1 MKKCEKCGSVWL
13 ETLGDKCP
21 SCGTGKPESYEVKH
35 PQKETSQ
42 EKKKSQEKV
51 VGIVIICILV
61 LLVYWCSSGS
71 HTTTS
76 QQRAPANCYD
86 LGFKYG
92 RCATL
97 TMKEKKCDPSDDI
110 VIPERCRGMEETTR
124 GIRDGT
130 KSVW

>member
-1 MKKCEKCGSVWL
+1 MKKCKTCGSVWF
-13 ETLGDKCP
+13 ESLGDKCP
-21 SCGTGKPESYEVKH
+21 SCGMGKPESYAVKY
-35 PQKETSQ
+35 PQKE
-42 EKKKSQEKV
+42 KM
-51 VGIVIICILV
+51 VGIVAIGILV

-71 HTTTS
+71 STNTP
-76 QQRAPANCYD
+76 QQKAQSNCYD

-110 VIPERCRGMEETTR
+110 VIPERCREMEETRR
-124 GIRDGT
+124 GIHDGT